1 MKYQGFFDGSITV
14 NPGGDMTIGGL
25 IYEVS
30 DEKKSLIY
38 EFSEKFPSKEFPN
51 GTSNNVAEAMALHKL
66 LSYFELENA
75 THERIEIFGDSQ
87 LVINRMNKRRKGG
100 NGIFIPYMDAAV
112 EMIKLFSN
120 ISFRWIPREK
130 NVEADLLTK

>member
-1 MKYQGFFDGSITV
+1 MKYQCYFDGSITV

-25 IYEVS
+25 VNEVGETKKRIYDFS
-30 DEKKSLIY
+30 DK
-38 EFSEKFPSKEFPN
+38 FSAKEFPN

-87 LVINRMNKRRKGG
+87 IVINRCIRKKRGG
-100 NGIFIPYMDAAV
+100 KGIFIPYMDAV
-112 EMIKLFSN
+112 VDMLRKFSN
-120 ISFRWIPREK
+120 ISFKWIPREL
-130 NVEADLLTK
+130 NTEADSLT